1 MDRFEQDVL
10 IDLFHKSKGN
20 FVVIA
25 RCLHHLARLRKIENF
40 KIDASSVRR
49 YYQSHFPDLSVVKP
63 IEINPF
69 DVEPGQQIQ
78 IDFVE
83 ALFQFVGHDQP
94 TRLYIFEAVYAWSR
108 KRYVRWVS
116 EKWTSRNLL
125 GDNYVLGGT
134 HYETSTPTVHCRV

>member
-10 IDLFHKSKGN
+10 IDLFQKSKGN

-40 KIDASSVRR
+40 KIDASSLRR

-69 DVEPGQQIQ
+69 DVV
-78 IDFVE
+78 VE
-83 ALFQFVGHDQP
+83 ALFQFIGHDQP
-94 TRLYIFEAVYAWSR
+94 NRQYIFEAFYA
-108 KRYVRWVS
+108 
-116 EKWTSRNLL
+116 
-125 GDNYVLGGT
+125 
-134 HYETSTPTVHCRV
+134 